1 MSQKYKVQLSKLCTS
16 MQSRKEKSD
25 PSTNMG
31 QWDPGAG
38 LEEQGFSWEAI
49 YRHIKIDS
57 VYTIHWKLL
66 TAKAMLED
74 RISD

>member
-1 MSQKYKVQLSKLCTS
+1 MSQEYKVQLSKLCTS
-16 MQSRKEKSD
+16 TQSRKEKSD

-31 QWDPGAG
+31 QWDPREG
-38 LEEQGFSWEAI
+38 LEEWGSSWEAI